1 MAIVGFVVA
10 LAVSVI
16 LGALARL
23 VGPRLGFVDV
33 PDDDLKPHAR
43 PVVPLGGL
51 AVLGGLYG
59 GLVSVDALDRAL
71 LAATLVVFVLG
82 LVDDRYGISP
92 LIRVIGAAL
101 AGVLL
106 VTLSSLPTGLFFP
119 IFWTLVTVLVV
130 NAVNLLDG
138 LDGLAGSV
146 ALASLGALWSFG
158 AAQGVL
164 GPPYYVVSIGAILG
178 FLVWNWPRAR
188 LFLGDNGAYV
198 LGVTL
203 TWAAMKASPDGTAS
217 LVAVAIIGVPILELV
232 ITITRRLRGRLPL
245 FSGDRDHVYD
255 RLHARGMSVSLVVVM
270 FVVAQV
276 IWSGVVIWVAIA
288 VSERSA
294 IVVAVLV
301 GLLVVGAPSLRRLP
315 LGAD

>member
-1 MAIVGFVVA
+1 MA

-51 AVLGGLYG
+51 AVLGGLYA
-59 GLVSVDALDRAL
+59 GLLSVDGLDQALV
-71 LAATLVVFVLG
+71 AATAVVFVLG
-82 LVDDRYGISP
+82 LIDDRFGLSP

-106 VTLSSLPTGLFFP
+106 VTPSSLPTGLFFP
-119 IFWTLVTVLVV
+119 VFWALVTVLVV

-146 ALASLGALWSFG
+146 ALASLGALWWFG

-164 GPPYYVVSIGAILG
+164 GPPYYAVSIGAVLG

-255 RLHARGMSVSLVVVM
+255 RLHARGMSVSRVVVL

-276 IWSGVVIWVAIA
+276 IWSGALTATALIGDRWSLILAVFLGLGVVWAFGVRPVQSDA
-288 VSERSA
+288 V
-294 IVVAVLV
+294 
-301 GLLVVGAPSLRRLP
+301 
-315 LGAD
+315 